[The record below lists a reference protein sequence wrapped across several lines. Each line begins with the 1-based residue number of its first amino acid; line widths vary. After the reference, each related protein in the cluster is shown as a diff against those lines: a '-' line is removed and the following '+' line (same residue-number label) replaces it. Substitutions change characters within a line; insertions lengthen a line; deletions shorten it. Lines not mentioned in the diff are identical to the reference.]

1 MDERSCDL
9 PAAALAGAVTAV
21 VSEDFDDAMLSSR
34 SAAADTV
41 AGVASAM
48 TVAPVTRVVRIRRM
62 EVLLLVV
69 RRLGSPGSP
78 QYARSRTKRAHRLPD
93 SQRWTGT
100 GKPAASRQA
109 A

>member
-9 PAAALAGAVTAV
+9 PGAALAGAATAV
-21 VSEDFDDAMLSSR
+21 VSADFDDAMLSSR
-34 SAAADTV
+34 TAADTV

-69 RRLGSPGSP
+69 RRPGSPGSP
-78 QYARSRTKRAHRLPD
+78 QYARSGTKRAHRLVEA
-93 SQRWTGT
+93 QRWTGA